1 MNNQQTKNPQ
11 TKDPTAEILSYL
23 KKLVSISTAYPPG
36 DTSQVASYL
45 KDCLASMGY
54 TTDLYA
60 RVAGMDNIVATMGS
74 GSPSLVFNVHVDTVD
89 AGDLSLWAHSPLKA
103 TVEDGFVY
111 GLGSAN
117 CKGSGAVQLW
127 LANEIARRGGPRN
140 GTVTFTFVTDE
151 ESLGPDG
158 MYFLRDQGIVKPD
171 MLLLGAPTDNSL
183 ITAERGVLWVE
194 IITNGKPAH
203 AGQPEDGDNAILRM
217 MRIIDR
223 INNEMSSRLSQRIE
237 GDMRSTMNIGKVQG
251 GRNTNVVPSQC
262 IAQIDRRLLPSETVD
277 QAFAE
282 LVSII
287 ESVGEPKEMVSV
299 EKFRGTDGFNGDNSG
314 PLVSALSQA
323 ILDATG
329 TPARYEA
336 AIGVSD
342 GRYFSNDGIEIVN
355 FGPGIGSEGHA
366 SNESVSIES
375 LTTSA
380 LILDQAFAA
389 LIGYS
394 S

>member
-1 MNNQQTKNPQ
+1 VDGLNKKNLA
-11 TKDPTAEILSYL
+11 TEIVAYL
-23 KKLVSISTAYPPG
+23 TELISIPTAYPPG
-36 DTSQVASYL
+36 DTSQMATYL
-45 KDCLASMGY
+45 SNTFTAMGY
-54 TTDLYA
+54 ATEIHAAVSGLDNL
-60 RVAGMDNIVATMGS
+60 VAKIGS

-89 AGDLSLWAHSPLKA
+89 AGDLSLWSRPPLEA
-103 TVEDGFVY
+103 TVEDNLVF

-127 LANEIARRGGPRN
+127 LAKEIVRRGGPAK
-140 GTVTFTFVTDE
+140 GEVIFTFVTDE
-151 ESLGPDG
+151 ESLGPNG

-183 ITAERGVLWVE
+183 IITERGVLWVE
-194 IITNGKPAH
+194 VTTTGCPAH

-217 MRIIDR
+217 IRV
-223 INNEMSSRLSQRIE
+223 INHLNSEMSCRLNQRIDGE
-237 GDMRSTMNIGKVQG
+237 MRSTINIGKLHG

-262 IAQIDRRLLPSETVD
+262 TAQIDRRLLPSETVE
-277 QAFAE
+277 QAFTE
-282 LVSII
+282 IVSII
-287 ESVGEPKEMVSV
+287 KSAGEPEAMVSV
-299 EKFRGTDGFNGDNSG
+299 KKLRGTNGFRGDDSGSIVASLSTAIAAVTNS
-314 PLVSALSQA
+314 PA
-323 ILDATG
+323 IFST
-329 TPARYEA
+329 

-342 GRYFSNDGIEIVN
+342 GRYFTEDDIEIVN

-380 LILDQAFAA
+380 LILDEAFGN

-394 S
+394 I

>member
-1 MNNQQTKNPQ
+1 MGEQQIKEL
-11 TKDPTAEILSYL
+11 TAEILSYL
-23 KKLVSISTAYPPG
+23 EKLVSISTAYPPG
-36 DTSQVASYL
+36 DTSQMATYL
-45 KDCLASMGY
+45 TECLASMGY
-54 TTDLYA
+54 ATKTHA
-60 RVAGMDNIVATMGS
+60 QVPGMKNVVATLGS

-89 AGDLSLWAHSPLKA
+89 AGDLSLWVHSPLNA
-103 TVEDGFVY
+103 TIEDGLVY
-111 GLGSAN
+111 GLGAAN

-127 LANEIARRGGPRN
+127 LANEIARRGGPRK
-140 GTVTFTFVTDE
+140 GTVIFTFVTDE
-151 ESLGPDG
+151 ESLGPNG
-158 MYFLRDQGIVKPD
+158 MYFLREQGFVKPD

-194 IITNGKPAH
+194 LTTSGKPAH

-223 INNEMSSRLSQRIE
+223 LSEEMSSRLSRRIE
-237 GDMRSTMNIGKVQG
+237 GDMRSTINIGKVQG

-262 IAQIDRRLLPSETVD
+262 VAEIDRRLLPSESVD

-287 ESVGEPKEMVSV
+287 ESAEEPNEMIAV
-299 EKFRGTDGFNGDNSG
+299 EKIRGTDGFSGDNSG
-314 PLVSALSQA
+314 PLVSSLSQA
-323 ILDATG
+323 ISDATDA
-329 TPARYEA
+329 PARFET

-355 FGPGIGSEGHA
+355 FGPGVGSEGHA

-380 LILDQAFAA
+380 LILERAFAN
-389 LIGYS
+389 LVGYS
-394 S
+394 E